1 MIKVM
6 YLRESKQQWTAVA
19 RLQRAGS
26 SEHRSWLWGGS
37 STILVSLWLERGVE
51 HASQGAWR
59 NIRDD
64 LKQLQPTA

>member
-26 SEHRSWLWGGS
+26 SEHRSWLWGG
-37 STILVSLWLERGVE
+37 VNNPGVPV
-51 HASQGAWR
+51 A
-59 NIRDD
+59 
-64 LKQLQPTA
+64 